1 MDLKAP
7 DIIVRNEKRMLQESV
22 DALFDNGRSGRVIT
36 GTNKRPLKI
45 TWLKCSKENKVD
57 LDKICLEKE

>member
-22 DALFDNGRSGRVIT
+22 DALFDNGRRGRVIT
-36 GTNKRPLKI
+36 GLVKDHLKSLAEMLKR
-45 TWLKCSKENKVD
+45 
-57 LDKICLEKE
+57 